1 MVMSVL
7 EGTFA
12 ILILGL
18 ILANA
23 QAFGQAV
30 TAISGAY
37 TGAVRAL
44 AGVAH
49 G

>member
-1 MVMSVL
+1 MVMTVL
-7 EGTFA
+7 EGTFL

-23 QAFGQAV
+23 DSFSRAV

-37 TGAVRAL
+37 TGAVQAL
-44 AGVAH
+44 SGVA